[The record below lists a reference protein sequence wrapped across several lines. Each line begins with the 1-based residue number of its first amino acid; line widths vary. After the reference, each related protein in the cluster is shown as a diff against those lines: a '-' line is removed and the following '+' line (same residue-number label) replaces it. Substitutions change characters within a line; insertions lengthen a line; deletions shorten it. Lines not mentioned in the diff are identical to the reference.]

1 MNILITGAWNHALE
15 YLDKIKQQGHS
26 VIFMQHEKNE
36 LPCSYDWA
44 EGIICNG
51 LFLSHPIEKFKN
63 LKYIQLTSAG
73 FDRVPLEY
81 VKEKKI
87 EIHNARGVYS
97 IPMAEFAVGAVLQLY
112 KKSVFLY
119 ENQKKHRWEKHRGLL
134 ELCGKEVCIVGCGN
148 VGTECAKRFQAFDCR
163 VVGVDLFPREDR
175 HFDKMVSLEV
185 LDTILTETDI
195 LILTLPLTNETRH
208 IIDARRLSLLK
219 NEAVLVNIARGAV
232 VDTEALITA
241 LDRLGGAVLDVLE
254 QEPLDQ
260 SSPLWD
266 KEHVIITPHNCFVGE
281 GNGRRLDTLIMK
293 IFEERGKLS

>member
-112 KKSVFLY
+112 KKSVFLFLV
-119 ENQKKHRWEKHRGLL
+119 HDEK
-134 ELCGKEVCIVGCGN
+134 
-148 VGTECAKRFQAFDCR
+148 
-163 VVGVDLFPREDR
+163 
-175 HFDKMVSLEV
+175 S
-185 LDTILTETDI
+185 
-195 LILTLPLTNETRH
+195 
-208 IIDARRLSLLK
+208 
-219 NEAVLVNIARGAV
+219 EA
-232 VDTEALITA
+232 
-241 LDRLGGAVLDVLE
+241 
-254 QEPLDQ
+254 
-260 SSPLWD
+260 
-266 KEHVIITPHNCFVGE
+266 
-281 GNGRRLDTLIMK
+281 
-293 IFEERGKLS
+293 